1 MIFNPFPFTKKSDD
15 ILYKPRRYAIEKDES
30 GKYNFSD
37 SLSLKTKGYQWCVK
51 NSCGEG
57 GKVLKV
63 KHLES
68 KYLVSRDFN
77 LGAVTGLWAVTS
89 SLMSQDYKIGQG
101 KDFLIELVLLLQL
114 LMVISI

>member
-1 MIFNPFPFTKKSDD
+1 MIFNPFPFTQESDD
-15 ILYKPRRYAIEKDES
+15 VLYKPRSYAIEKDDS
-30 GKYNFSD
+30 GKYNLPD
-37 SLSLKTKGYQWCVK
+37 SLSLKTKGYQWYVK

-89 SLMSQDYKIGQG
+89 SSSDVSRLQDRARER
-101 KDFLIELVLLLQL
+101 LLNRACLLQL